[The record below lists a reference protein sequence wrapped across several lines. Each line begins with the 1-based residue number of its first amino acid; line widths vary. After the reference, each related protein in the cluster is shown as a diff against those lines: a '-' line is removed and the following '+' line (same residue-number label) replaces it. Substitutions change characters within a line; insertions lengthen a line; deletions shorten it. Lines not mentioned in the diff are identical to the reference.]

1 MGNEKIAVVGDLH
14 LSDRAVGRY
23 IDYFANCMEVC
34 GQITNMLTHEHVTRL
49 ILAGDVIGVGDTCNF
64 KTQGGRL
71 AVIQLFRQWN
81 VLCRG
86 HVYSLCGNHDT
97 GASIGDFEILK
108 GADLVKCPSDVE
120 VGGFKFH
127 LVNYGED
134 NRELAVDPNLVNVA
148 VTHSFF
154 RIENQTNYIPVPGG
168 TELSDM
174 LNFSGV
180 QVVANGHIHYP
191 SNGYMQTSISGRDV
205 SLINLGSPTRPSA
218 SETYMSVPVMLFESV
233 ENNGGYDTNETVAM
247 LNLRDK
253 AELYTMEKPSAEVAV
268 SSAKEEIANIEELNK
283 ILQEVTEIGV
293 NAQLSYKDQL
303 ARFSNNNSRAVDIA
317 YKYIEMAQAKFN
329 GEMPTSEAKPKL

>member
-1 MGNEKIAVVGDLH
+1 MESIKVAVCGDLH

-34 GQITNMLTHEHVTRL
+34 GQLTNLLVKERVTHL
-49 ILAGDVIGVGDTCNF
+49 FFAGDVVGVGDTCNF

-81 VLCRG
+81 VLCKG

-108 GADLVKCPSDVE
+108 GADLVKCPNDVE

-134 NRELAVDPNLVNVA
+134 NRALDIDPNLVNVA

-174 LNFSGV
+174 HNFSGV
-180 QVVANGHIHYP
+180 QVVVNGHIHYP
-191 SNGYMQTSISGRDV
+191 SNGYMQTSINGQDV

-218 SETYMSVPVMLFESV
+218 SETYMSVPIMLFESV
-233 ENNGGYDTNETVAM
+233 EDNGGFDTNETVAM

-253 AELYTMEKPSAEVAV
+253 AELYTAEKPSAEVAV

-283 ILQEVTEIGV
+283 ILSEVSGIGV
-293 NAQLSYKDQL
+293 NSQLSYKDQL
-303 ARFSNNNSRAVDIA
+303 ARFANNNNRAVDIA
-317 YKYIEMAQAKFN
+317 YKYIEQAQAKFN
-329 GEMPTSEAKPKL
+329 GEMPISEAKPKM